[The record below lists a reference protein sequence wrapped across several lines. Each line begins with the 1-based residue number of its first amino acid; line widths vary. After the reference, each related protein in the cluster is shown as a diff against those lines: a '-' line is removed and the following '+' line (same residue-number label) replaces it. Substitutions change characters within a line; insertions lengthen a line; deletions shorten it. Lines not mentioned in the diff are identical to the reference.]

1 MTETHGVDAAETAA
15 RTAAAQAL
23 RELHGTRARS
33 AYERALAACRRAGV
47 DESAAQ
53 AVPDSPVGRAAH
65 ALRLAGR
72 SLAALTTSAP
82 DPAADARCAR
92 NAAATAALA
101 AQLAQTREEGEGA
114 REALGAALA
123 ASRAAAVAAGGAAAG
138 KDTALNAAA
147 DEAEKLAVAAAR
159 EAGWR

>member
-1 MTETHGVDAAETAA
+1 MTGPDGAGTAETAD
-15 RTAAAQAL
+15 TAQVL

-33 AYERALAACRRAGV
+33 AYERALAACRHAGV

-53 AVPDSPVGRAAH
+53 VVPDSPVGRAAH
-65 ALRLAGR
+65 ALRLTAR
-72 SLAALTTSAP
+72 SLDALVTSVP

-101 AQLAQTREEGEGA
+101 AQLAQAHDDGEGP
-114 REALGAALA
+114 REALRAALT

-138 KDTALNAAA
+138 KDTALNTAA
-147 DEAEKLAVAAAR
+147 DEAEKLALAAAR